1 MRKCLG
7 SGQCHISGLNIR
19 HTILSVI
26 SSLFFTD
33 EYGHTANLIDYIY
46 QIIKADR
53 NIILNIKI
61 ICLIDRVDRKSHSA
75 VCISMAQTA
84 LSMSVNINQR
94 VSQE

>member
-1 MRKCLG
+1 MRKCLR